1 MLLITKISVTARAS
15 PLLLGERARFR
26 PRHPGE
32 VFGLAYTSSLI
43 NADGTTPVDFRPGYS
58 RHSVDPEGL
67 SDMWARAVPT
77 NGPEFLFMPK
87 FTWAPEVHYVIDI
100 ASERYELLSIGL
112 AGQN

>member
-1 MLLITKISVTARAS
+1 MLLITKISVTERAS
-15 PLLLGERARFR
+15 ALLFSEWARFR

-32 VFGLAYTSSLI
+32 VFGMAYTSSLV
-43 NADGTTPVDFRPGYS
+43 NADGTTPSDFRPGYS

-87 FTWAPEVHYVIDI
+87 FTWSADEYYVVDL
-100 ASERYELLSIGL
+100 ACERYGLLAIGPVTR
-112 AGQN
+112 